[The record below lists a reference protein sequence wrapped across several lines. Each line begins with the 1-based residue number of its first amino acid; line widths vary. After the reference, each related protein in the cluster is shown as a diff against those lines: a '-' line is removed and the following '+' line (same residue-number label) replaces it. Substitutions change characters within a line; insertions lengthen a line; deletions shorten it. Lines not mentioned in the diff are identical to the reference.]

1 MVARG
6 KVAMRIETSLESA
19 NWAKIGNRARLIEDL
34 GYDRI
39 ASAELAHDPFLPL
52 ALAAGATERV
62 GLVTSVAIAFPRSP
76 MVTAYT
82 ARDLNDLS
90 GGRFV
95 LGLGTQVK
103 GHIERRFA
111 TEWSSPGPRFRDYV
125 QAVRAVWESWDSEGP
140 LRYNGR
146 FYRLSLMTPEFSPGP
161 SSYGPIPIHIAG
173 VNRYNLRLAGEIC
186 DGLRVHPFATKKYM
200 LDVIWPAVRAGA
212 ERSGRDL
219 AEFEMVGGGFIAAGA
234 NQSAVRDARENA
246 RYRIA
251 FYASTRSYLPVLEAH
266 GWEDLNA
273 ELRRLVAEGRWGD
286 LALVIPDEVL
296 DEFCVA
302 GTYREILPAIRARY
316 EGIVDTVSLDLPD
329 DSQHAAYRE
338 LLGEVRA
345 LRPAGGMPDV
355 P

>member
-1 MVARG
+1 
-6 KVAMRIETSLESA
+6 MRIETS
-19 NWAKIGNRARLIEDL
+19 IGNGGWTEITGRAQLAEEL

-39 ASAELAHDPFLPL
+39 ATAELAHDPFLPL
-52 ALAAGATERV
+52 AVAAGATHRI

-76 MVTAYT
+76 TVTAYM

-111 TEWSSPGPRFRDYV
+111 TEWSAPGPRFRDYV
-125 QAVRAVWESWDSEGP
+125 QAVRAVWESWDSQGA
-140 LRYNGR
+140 LRYDGR

-161 SSYGPIPIHIAG
+161 SAYRSIPIHIAG

-186 DGLRVHPFATKKYM
+186 DGLRAHPFATKKYTT
-200 LDVIWPAVRAGA
+200 DVIWPAVREGA
-212 ERSGRDL
+212 ARSGRDL
-219 AEFEMVGGGFIAAGA
+219 AGFEMVGGGFIASGPDHE
-234 NQSAVRDARENA
+234 AVRGARESA

-266 GWEDLNA
+266 GWEDLNS
-273 ELRRLVAEGRWGD
+273 ELRRLVAEGRWDD
-286 LALVIPDEVL
+286 LAAVISDEVL

>member
-1 MVARG
+1 M
-6 KVAMRIETSLESA
+6 KIETSIESA
-19 NWAKIGNRARLIEDL
+19 DWAKIAGRAKLAEDL

-52 ALAAGATERV
+52 AVAAGATHRI

-76 MVTAYT
+76 TVTAYT

-103 GHIERRFA
+103 GHIERRFS

-125 QAVRAVWESWDSEGP
+125 QAVRAVWDSWDSEGP
-140 LRYNGR
+140 LRYDGR
-146 FYRLSLMTPEFSPGP
+146 FYRLSLMTPEFSPGK
-161 SSYGPIPIHIAG
+161 SVHGRIPIHIAG

-200 LDVIWPAVRAGA
+200 LDVIWPAVQEGA
-212 ERSGRDL
+212 VRSGRDL
-219 AEFEMVGGGFIAAGA
+219 AGFEMVGGGFIATGA
-234 NQSAVRDARENA
+234 DQRTVQEARENA

-273 ELRRLVAEGRWGD
+273 ELRRLVAEGRWDD
-286 LALVIPDEVL
+286 LSAVIPDEVL

-302 GTYREILPAIRARY
+302 GTYEEILPAIGSRY
-316 EGIVDTVSLDLPD
+316 EGIVDTVSLEVPAEPRDE
-329 DSQHAAYRE
+329 AYRR
-338 LLGEVRA
+338 LLQDVQA
-345 LRPAGGMPDV
+345 LRPAAGEPDV
-355 P
+355 S